1 MNALVVPSITSAS
14 SSTSKITSLPAPV
27 AESGNDEL
35 HLSSLQCYLRKEMVE
50 YFEARE
56 GDVGRGR
63 QTKVTEGRVGVRC
76 LFCKHLPKEE
86 RASQAV
92 SYPNKISSIQ
102 SAVVMLQCRHH
113 PNCTEV
119 PTSVRKELN
128 RLKRS
133 GTASTSGVKRQD
145 CKFTTYSLDFSS
157 FIPFIYTK
165 HLFRMLLIS

>member
-1 MNALVVPSITSAS
+1 M
-14 SSTSKITSLPAPV
+14 
-27 AESGNDEL
+27 
-35 HLSSLQCYLRKEMVE
+35 
-50 YFEARE
+50 
-56 GDVGRGR
+56 
-63 QTKVTEGRVGVRC
+63 
-76 LFCKHLPKEE
+76 FCKHLPKEE

-102 SAVVMLQCRHH
+102 SAVVMIQCRHH

-145 CKFTTYSLDFSS
+145 CKFTTY
-157 FIPFIYTK
+157 
-165 HLFRMLLIS
+165 HLIFLHSYLFCTLKTLSYASDNINRLGGECSEDGIC

>member
-1 MNALVVPSITSAS
+1 MNALVVPSVTSSLLS
-14 SSTSKITSLPAPV
+14 SISWSKVTSLPAPV
-27 AESGNDEL
+27 AEPGNNDEL
-35 HLSSLQCYLRKEMVE
+35 HLSSLQCYLRREMVE
-50 YFEARE
+50 YFQASE

-113 PNCTEV
+113 PNCAEV
-119 PTSVRKELN
+119 PTSVRKEMN

-145 CKFTTYSLDFSS
+145 CKTSHDFSLLIPVMHTNNS
-157 FIPFIYTK
+157 FICF
-165 HLFRMLLIS
+165 